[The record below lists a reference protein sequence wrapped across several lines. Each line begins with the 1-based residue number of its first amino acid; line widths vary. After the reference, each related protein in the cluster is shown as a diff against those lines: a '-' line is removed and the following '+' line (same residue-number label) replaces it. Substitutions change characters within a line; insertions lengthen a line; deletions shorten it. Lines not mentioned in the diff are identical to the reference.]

1 MLWLQISQ
9 DQAHRDVLIDDIVAE
24 FLPHV
29 ACVIIPILLVLVCID
44 LVIFGRALRPLVEAS
59 TLVQRINPAHADLH
73 LSETRMPREVAPL
86 VRAVNEALDRL
97 ERGFIIQREFLADA
111 AHELRTPLAI
121 LRAEAEGLTD
131 REA

>member
-1 MLWLQISQ
+1 
-9 DQAHRDVLIDDIVAE
+9 
-24 FLPHV
+24 
-29 ACVIIPILLVLVCID
+29 
-44 LVIFGRALRPLVEAS
+44 LVEAS
-59 TLVQRINPAHADLH
+59 TFVQRINPAHADLR